1 MVSLFLLFPA
11 ACAASIL
18 YYRRFFPSRQ
28 WLRGLWKNFLRRA
41 AAPILFFAPA
51 GCIRPEK
58 NICLHPPAI
67 GKRQKRRALARRSDC
82 RKTYI
87 TKRVVRPTPINPQKA
102 ATCAWLFAL
111 LKGQVCAKGVHTAP
125 CKNSKKWPKPL
136 FRHAQR
142 AARKAALWVWLCY
155 CRL

>member
-67 GKRQKRRALARRSDC
+67 GKRKKRRALARRFH
-82 RKTYI
+82 
-87 TKRVVRPTPINPQKA
+87 A
-102 ATCAWLFAL
+102 LFGLFADDQAIATVLTLINHAVPVIL
-111 LKGQVCAKGVHTAP
+111 LAVAEEEELVIQQVH
-125 CKNSKKWPKPL
+125 L
-136 FRHAQR
+136 
-142 AARKAALWVWLCY
+142 
-155 CRL
+155 